1 LLGLADRHSTQEHE
15 MSKHKKAKHPQ
26 PESQGVATG
35 QSPVDKEV
43 VEHVHDAPR
52 RDDDDLSVLL
62 SSSNPEQKPKP

>member
-1 LLGLADRHSTQEHE
+1 
-15 MSKHKKAKHPQ
+15 MSKHKKPKPAQQ
-26 PESQGVATG
+26 PENQAEGG

-43 VEHVHDAPR
+43 AEHVHDTPR